1 MMIVRSLYRVSG
13 LISNTLQL
21 YPCATRRFKRY
32 EAYDAQFDQ
41 DALTEARVWRQNL
54 DASQLPRG
62 NTTYARSSG
71 PGGQHV
77 NKTESKAV
85 TVFPAKELLSMLP
98 KSLHHGIRSSK
109 YYTAANDCLTFHA
122 QSQRSRT
129 ANAEENRKKLME
141 ELTRLYHDTIPSETS
156 AEKRKKHENIE
167 KRFHETRI
175 KQKKLASFKKQS
187 RRGAWN

>member
-1 MMIVRSLYRVSG
+1 MMIARPLQRASG
-13 LISNTLQL
+13 LSSPAFIRYL
-21 YPCATRRFKRY
+21 YVSRRFKRY

-41 DALTEARVWRQNL
+41 DALAEARVWRQSL

-85 TVFPAKELLSMLP
+85 TAFSAKELLSMLP
-98 KSLHHGIRSSK
+98 KSLHHGVRASK

-129 ANAEENRKKLME
+129 ANAEENRKKLMD
-141 ELTRLYHDTIPSETS
+141 ELTRLYDDTIPSETS

-167 KRFHETRI
+167 KRFHETRM
-175 KQKKLASFKKQS
+175 KQKKLTSFKKQS
-187 RRGAWN
+187 RRGAWD